1 MAERS
6 GFFNARLQGGTYDRT
21 YQAEDFADCLS
32 LFIPNGI
39 YVEDSETLT
48 GTIDKTTVQGLKP
61 YASGTSLFIKKGKAF
76 INGYWYILDE
86 QDLEIS
92 LAVNTTKAIALMYVA
107 ADRRM
112 RVELLDLVGGQPDI
126 PKTDTQYGILLGT
139 VSYTSDG
146 VLVTD
151 LRTEFI
157 LGSPQ
162 TNHTMSLKTQQK
174 LEEYEDKI
182 KLQDEKISDLLNV
195 FYPVGS
201 IYETMDSS
209 FDPNKKWGGT
219 WERIKGRT
227 LVGVDENDNDFKI
240 VNKEGGEKTHRLSAS
255 EMPSHNHRISV
266 TEESAGGHKHTT
278 ELYHRNNVY
287 TGNGNTDAYHW
298 SIGTKYSVSTSEN
311 GSHTHKIIATI
322 GTTGSG
328 LSHNNLQPYVTCFI
342 WKRIK

>member
-6 GFFNARLQGGTYDRT
+6 GFFNARLQDGAYDRT

-61 YASGTSLFIKKGKAF
+61 YARETSLFIKEGKAF

-92 LAVNTTKAIALMYVA
+92 LTVNTTKAIALMYVA

-126 PKTDTQYGILLGT
+126 PKTDIQYGILLGT

-182 KLQDEKISDLLNV
+182 KSQDEKISDLLNV

-227 LVGVDENDNDFKI
+227 LVGVDENDNDFNIAEKT
-240 VNKEGGEKTHRLSAS
+240 GGEKTHTLVVS
-255 EMPSHNHRISV
+255 ELPQ
-266 TEESAGGHKHTT
+266 HTHDNYAKRT
-278 ELYHRNNVY
+278 NITINNS
-287 TGNGNTDAYHW
+287 GNTHVTCHSSNSGATVGNN
-298 SIGTKYSVSTSEN
+298 IGSTGE
-311 GSHTHKIIATI
+311 GVA
-322 GTTGSG
+322 
-328 LSHNNLQPYVTCFI
+328 HNNLQPYITCFI